1 MFKLRPE
8 MKTGRKIYR
17 NIALALLA
25 LLCVTSMVH
34 EVVWLLRL
42 NAGESVRP
50 SSLLLFAF
58 ITLVTFALIVWQVVM
73 LVKASDS
80 SEMEKAREASR
91 MKSMFVQN
99 ISHDIR
105 TPLNAIVGYSRLLA
119 MPDMYLSDEEKAE
132 FCEYML
138 DSADML
144 TMLVDDILELSDI
157 ENDVVQINLGECSC
171 NEICNKCVQSSRM
184 RVVPGVKMHWT
195 SEVELGYTF
204 VTDRRRVQQI
214 ITNFLSNACKHTTE
228 GEIHLHCSLSENPG
242 SVTFSV
248 ADTGTGVDEEIK
260 QDIFERFS
268 SADRIIGGH
277 GLGLNICRNLSRRLG
292 GDVWLDTSYTK
303 GARFC
308 LILPLKKGE

>member
-1 MFKLRPE
+1 
-8 MKTGRKIYR
+8 MKTGKKTYR
-17 NIALALLA
+17 HLALLLLA
-25 LLCVTSMVH
+25 LLCVTSIVH

-42 NAGESVRP
+42 NAGESV
-50 SSLLLFAF
+50 SSASLLFFAF
-58 ITLVTFALIVWQVVM
+58 VTLGTFALIVWLVEK
-73 LVKASDS
+73 LVKASDN

-157 ENDVVQINLGECSC
+157 ENNVVHIDLGECSC
-171 NEICNKCVQSSRM
+171 NEICNKCVQCSRM
-184 RVVPGVKMHWT
+184 RVVPGVKMYWT
-195 SEVELGYTF
+195 SEVELDYTF
-204 VTDRRRVQQI
+204 TTDKRRVQQI
-214 ITNFLSNACKHTTE
+214 LTNFLSNACKHTTE
-228 GEIHLHCSLSENPG
+228 GEIHLHCSLTENPG
-242 SVTFSV
+242 SVTYSV

-277 GLGLNICRNLSRRLG
+277 GLGLNICRNLSQRLG
-292 GDVWLDTSYTK
+292 GDVSLDTSYTK

-308 LILPLKKGE
+308 LILPLRKGE